1 MIKEYFD
8 TSRNTQAEYIDF
20 LSGLYD
26 SLFYDLFSENDPS
39 AYEQKKER
47 CRKLSQS
54 ISTAYDDHYKI
65 HGFHYTK

>member
-20 LSGLYD
+20 LN
-26 SLFYDLFSENDPS
+26 DLL
-39 AYEQKKER
+39 AYEQEKER
-47 CRKLSQS
+47 CRKLRQS
-54 ISTAYDDHYKI
+54 ITTAYDDHYTI

>member
-1 MIKEYFD
+1 MVKEYFD

-20 LSGLYD
+20 LN
-26 SLFYDLFSENDPS
+26 DLL
-39 AYEQKKER
+39 AYEQEKER

-54 ISTAYDDHYKI
+54 ISTAYDDHYTI